1 MLNHEKCLEV
11 DHGRVTGKR
20 CVDIQLL
27 PFFSGAG
34 GVHPFPGFFDG
45 SVDTSGVQGGGAVGL
60 LERRM
65 KQETL
70 RRRTS
75 DKDSM

>member
-1 MLNHEKCLEV
+1 VGARWYSGGGASLVPKVLLNRGGYR
-11 DHGRVTGKR
+11 GRAS
-20 CVDIQLL
+20 
-27 PFFSGAG
+27 F
-34 GVHPFPGFFDG
+34 
-45 SVDTSGVQGGGAVGL
+45 DTSGVQGGGAVGL
-60 LERRM
+60 LDRRM